1 MTERFMRIAEVN
13 ETSVPYRW
21 LVYLACV
28 ALAIACNYVLGKDM
42 AWDTLNYHLYS
53 GFSALNDRFGQD
65 YFAAGPPTY
74 FNPYAYVPFYAMVH
88 AGLPALAICSVFAAV
103 HSMILWLTFELGV
116 AVCPSKDARSRLFAG
131 CCAVALAFMNPVLL
145 QEIGSCFADITTAEI
160 ALAGWLLLAGAIL
173 VPRTSRVIWAGLILG
188 AASAYGQAQQFAAG
202 CIGVRDVHH
211 VTAELGRQN
220 PRRLPIRNLAR
231 HWLCGHRGTA
241 RHFNLGKMFGNPMF
255 PMFNNIFRSPE
266 FTTEVRM
273 IHFRFI
279 PGSIGEKRL
288 YGARLQ

>member
-1 MTERFMRIAEVN
+1 MTERVMRIAEVN

-145 QEIGSCFADITTAEI
+145 QETGSCFADITTAEI

-188 AASAYGQAQQFAAG
+188 AASALKLSNLLPAASAFAMFIMLPRNWGGRIRDGFLYGISLGIGFVVIAAPWSL
-202 CIGVRDVHH
+202 R
-211 VTAELGRQN
+211 
-220 PRRLPIRNLAR
+220 
-231 HWLCGHRGTA
+231 
-241 RHFNLGKMFGNPMF
+241 LGKMFGNPMF
-255 PMFNNIFRSPE
+255 PMFNNIFRSA
-266 FTTEVRM
+266 R
-273 IHFRFI
+273 RC
-279 PGSIGEKRL
+279 
-288 YGARLQ
+288 GARLP